1 MQFIGQ
7 TCHLNE
13 NDRWCGGRQN
23 VRFRLI
29 QIFGMATGYESLP
42 FEAQAK
48 ALVEAYWP
56 SIERVAQAL

>member
-56 SIERVAQAL
+56 S